1 MGKELATII
10 AFAGRRIDAPD
21 ATTPRFPLTQVA
33 VVRGQI
39 EALFLS
45 EHVKTLICSAACGA
59 DLIALQIAQNLGIA
73 YRIVLPFAPEK
84 FRVISVMDRP
94 HTGEWNWGVLFDH
107 VISVAQENGELVV
120 VETGEDRHAGYQAVN
135 CAILDEAQRYA
146 RGQIIPSA
154 KELSEEIHTVQAAI
168 VWDGHPRGPR
178 DLTRHFAEEART
190 RGLTVREILT
200 FQKSFNKER
209 GRDDESHA

>member
-1 MGKELATII
+1 MII

-33 VVRGQI
+33 VVSEQI
-39 EALFLS
+39 EALFLREQVS
-45 EHVKTLICSAACGA
+45 ILMCSAACGA
-59 DLIALQIAQNLGIA
+59 DLIALQVAQNLGIA
-73 YRIVLPFAPEK
+73 YRIVLPFAHEE
-84 FRVISVMDRP
+84 FRVTSVTDRP
-94 HTGEWNWGVLFDH
+94 GSEEWNWGVLFDH

-120 VETGEDRHAGYQAVN
+120 VETGEDRHAEYQAVN

-146 RGQIIPSA
+146 RDQIIPYA
-154 KELSEEIHTVQAAI
+154 KESSEESHTVQAVIA
-168 VWDGHPRGPR
+168 WDGHPRGPR